1 MTRLSLAQAALAAF
15 VLSSGCGEVPLF
27 VSADSMDGSV
37 DAAVDAAEDAAV
49 AADCG
54 PPPPPQCVGTDVPRI
69 CFENVTACAGGVVE
83 IPVHVEVDATCPLTL
98 DQGGGFI
105 LAPFELANPRNI
117 DTRAG
122 VCVRREVVGA
132 SVEWAQLSSS
142 TISQGCPDSFAAGVV
157 DTLRLRVP
165 ADVPPGDYR
174 PRALWGLIQSTVTS
188 CATMRPAR
196 TPLIRVVAP

>member
-1 MTRLSLAQAALAAF
+1 MWAHVPMNQPRLVQAALVAF
-15 VLSSGCGEVPLF
+15 VLSSGCGDVPLF
-27 VSADSMDGSV
+27 VSADALDASIDASA
-37 DAAVDAAEDAAV
+37 DAATN
-49 AADCG
+49 CG

-69 CFENVTACAGGVVE
+69 CFENVTACAGGVVD
-83 IPVHVEVDATCPLTL
+83 IPVHVEVDAACPLTL

-122 VCVRREVVGA
+122 LCVRREVVGA

-142 TISQGCPDSFAAGVV
+142 TISDGCPDSFAAGVV

-174 PRALWGLIQSTVTS
+174 PEALWGLIQSSVMS